1 MKGTIVQAWIKTCR
15 KIYGDDLTNEA
26 MTANNMDP
34 KKLFKPTE
42 DIEDSYAMGIVDFI
56 SKEVDKKSYDVWKS
70 IGNDNVLTFSEDYP
84 AFFKHKNLYSFL
96 KSMYDV
102 HVVVT
107 QKIPGAKPPILKMKA
122 IDGYTAEMTYNSSR
136 GMFGYFHGMI
146 EGAAK
151 FYGETIEVK
160 EIEKTNSYT
169 KIHVRFSEQIYYHK
183 SYKINKLL
191 SFGFI
196 KSIEVKIG
204 IASLLFIG
212 IPYGILSRFIDGTM
226 LTGVTLGLT
235 LLVPYIFSKL
245 LMMPKKSVFNVLN
258 DLKNRNYSEETNIST
273 NDFFEEIIISLTD
286 YRNILKS
293 DFVGFKGM
301 TDELN
306 VFGDKFNEISKKMG
320 ETSKD
325 ISGVVEQVAQ
335 GATGQA
341 NETESAAYLL
351 NNNIEA
357 LNKIVE
363 EENTSKSDLE
373 TAVNKISDGYEELND
388 TSVSLKN
395 ILAEFAQVKESSLSI
410 QTRAEDVTKIVE
422 TVESIS
428 DQTNLLALNAAIE
441 ASRAGEAGRGFTV
454 VADEIRTLAE
464 DTKDAVKNIN
474 DNLISFIK
482 EINDLVGQIEVQ
494 FTVLEEENT
503 KLSSVAES
511 NYSTVNSIEKVSSS
525 LIRMI
530 NKLTDETSSI
540 NSVSQNIESLAAI
553 AEENSASSEEVSANV
568 TVYTQ
573 EIDKMMES
581 IREFKKVSTDFKE
594 DLEKYSI

>member
-56 SKEVDKKSYDVWKS
+56 SKEIDKKSYDVWKS

-594 DLEKYSI
+594 DLGKYSI